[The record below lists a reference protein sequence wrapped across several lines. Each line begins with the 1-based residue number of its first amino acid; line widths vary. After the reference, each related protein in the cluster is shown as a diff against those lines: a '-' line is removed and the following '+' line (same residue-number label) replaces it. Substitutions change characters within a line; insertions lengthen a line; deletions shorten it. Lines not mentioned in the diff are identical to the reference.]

1 MRRPIF
7 LIGYM
12 ACGKTTLGTA
22 LAAAAD
28 VEFVDLDHLIEH
40 RFGCSV
46 SQIFA
51 TVGEAAFRQAEA
63 DALKSLVES
72 SDRQRI
78 IGCGGGTPC
87 REENLQLMLRAGTVV
102 LLRANRQITL
112 QRILDAPGQ
121 RPRFIGLNREQ
132 AAARIDADLTAREPF
147 YCRAHREFDSS
158 RLDTADQIRQSVAE
172 FIRLFGLTPKQSA
185 Q

>member
-28 VEFVDLDHLIEH
+28 VEFVDLDHLIER

-46 SQIFA
+46 AQIFA
-51 TVGEAAFRQAEA
+51 TAGEATFRQAES
-63 DALKSLVES
+63 DVLTSLAEPTEH
-72 SDRQRI
+72 QRV

-87 REENLQLMLRAGTVV
+87 REENLQRMLGAGTVV
-102 LLRANRQITL
+102 LLRANREITL

-121 RPRFIGLNREQ
+121 RPRFIGLSRDE
-132 AAARIDADLTAREPF
+132 AVARIDADLAAREPF

-172 FIRLFGLTPKQSA
+172 FIRQFDLTPKQSA